1 MFTSYKEEQVMT
13 SDGNIYYL
21 QYASFTK
28 KDVMDENTK
37 KLDNYIVKEEDG
49 KYYVY
54 IGVTTILENANR
66 LKKIFENNGI
76 YTYIKNDYLGNSE
89 IINKIIALDKE
100 IINEESDM
108 KVYEKNQEIIK
119 LLK

>member
-1 MFTSYKEEQVMT
+1 MFSTYEIEKVMT

-28 KDVMDENTK
+28 KDVMEESVK
-37 KLDNYIVKEEDG
+37 KLNKYLIKESDN

-54 IGVTTILENANR
+54 VGASTILENANL
-66 LKKIFENNGI
+66 LKKIYEENGI
-76 YTYIKNDYLGNSE
+76 YTYIKNDYFDNSD
-89 IINKIIALDKE
+89 IMNKIKKIDKE
-100 IINEESDM
+100 IINEEDDNIIM
-108 KVYEKNQEIIK
+108 EKNKEILE

>member
-1 MFTSYKEEQVMT
+1 MT

-28 KDVMDENTK
+28 KDVMEENIK
-37 KLDNYIVKEEDG
+37 KLSNYLVIEENN

-54 IGVTTILENANR
+54 VGATTFLENAHR
-66 LKKIFENNGI
+66 LKNILEDNGI

-89 IINKIIALDKE
+89 IINKIVRLDKE
-100 IINEESDM
+100 IIKEESG
-108 KVYEKNQEIIK
+108 VRQSIYLIK
-119 LLK
+119 LLVFYYFV